1 MPPHG
6 TSPLIRIL
14 PSLLSADF
22 TQLASE
28 IASVEQGGADLLHL
42 DVMDGHFVPNLT
54 FGPPLVES
62 VNKCTALELDC
73 HLMISHPLRY
83 VDAFAKAG
91 ADWISFHVEA
101 EDDPGKVIDALE
113 RLGVKAGIA
122 INPDTTLY
130 RVKPL
135 LPRLQMVLVMSVFP
149 GFGGQKF
156 IPEVLPRIKEL
167 RNLGFTGE
175 VEVDGGIDARTA
187 PLVAEA
193 GATMLVA
200 GSAVFRQQD
209 RSAAIA
215 GLRAAASGV
224 RS

>member
-1 MPPHG
+1 M
-6 TSPLIRIL
+6 IKIL

-22 TQLASE
+22 TRLAFE
-28 IASVEQGGADLLHL
+28 VESVERGGADMLHL

-54 FGPPLVES
+54 FGPPLVAS
-62 VNKCTALELDC
+62 VNKCTNMALDC

-91 ADWISFHVEA
+91 ADWISFHIEA
-101 EDDPGKVIDALE
+101 QDEPGKVLDALE

-130 RVKPL
+130 RLRPL

-156 IPEVLPRIKEL
+156 IPEVVPRIKEL
-167 RNLGFTGE
+167 REMGFTGE
-175 VEVDGGIDARTA
+175 IEVDGGIDVTTA
-187 PLVAEA
+187 PIVAAA

-200 GSAVFRQQD
+200 GSAVFKPQD
-209 RSAAIA
+209 
-215 GLRAAASGV
+215 RAAAITAIRAAACGAQV
-224 RS
+224 